1 MQLGISRFCYTWNDR
16 KPPVSAKAP
25 EGRSGAAFLKMN
37 SNLHRRSS
45 NRRLPYPIKRF
56 HRIALPI
63 SLVLLLAGGFSA
75 QSPTTFTNAGK
86 RIAPEAELIH
96 YGDLVDVD
104 FVGSVEYD
112 WRGSVN
118 PEGFLDGL
126 EMASEPIFA
135 LCKSEDAVA
144 AEIAKQYSRIL
155 RDPKVVV
162 KVIDRSGRAVT
173 VMLGAVRNEQRFSIK
188 REARLSELL
197 ALSGGITENASG
209 EVTIFRPG
217 NLNCIEGDASG
228 SAKSKMIDLTLA
240 KLLAGDPDSNPVVF
254 SGDIITVVEASP
266 IYVLG
271 GVNNPR
277 QISTKGELTLSH
289 AIASAGGLAREA
301 VETDITVFRRDSH
314 GTKSLSA
321 DLSKIRSNQ
330 QEDLKLQPFDIIEVG
345 EKDRAKPKYPP
356 AVDTAIEKRNLYKLP
371 IRPIE

>member
-1 MQLGISRFCYTWNDR
+1 MRPDLY
-16 KPPVSAKAP
+16 
-25 EGRSGAAFLKMN
+25 
-37 SNLHRRSS
+37 RRSS
-45 NRRLPYPIKRF
+45 NRRLPHPIKHLF
-56 HRIALPI
+56 QIALPV
-63 SLVLLLAGGFSA
+63 SLGLCLAAGNSA
-75 QSPTTFTNAGK
+75 QTPTPFTNAANTG
-86 RIAPEAELIH
+86 RSAVSEAELIH

-126 EMASEPIFA
+126 ELASEPIFA
-135 LCKSEDAVA
+135 LCKTEQAVA
-144 AEIAKQYSRIL
+144 TDIAKQYSKIL

-162 KVIDRSGRAVT
+162 KVVDRSGRAVT
-173 VMLGAVRNEQRFSIK
+173 VMLGAVRNEQRFSVK

-209 EVTIFRPG
+209 AVTIFRPG
-217 NLNCIEGDASG
+217 NLNCLEADPQGSG
-228 SAKSKMIDLTLA
+228 KSKMIDLTLA
-240 KLLAGDPDSNPVVF
+240 KLLAGDPDSNPVVL

-289 AIASAGGLAREA
+289 AIASAGGLAKEA
-301 VETDITVFRRDSH
+301 VETEITIFRRDPH
-314 GTKSLSA
+314 GTRTLTA
-321 DLSKIRSNQ
+321 DLNKIRSNQ
-330 QEDLKLQPFDIIEVG
+330 QEDLKLQPFDIIDVG
-345 EKDRAKPKYPP
+345 QKGRAKPKFPP

-371 IRPIE
+371 VRPIE